1 MIEIGTLTGIIP
13 IAVICWLVGYAVKN
27 LTPIDNKVIPVVVG
41 VLGLILG
48 VAGHYLGILD
58 LDSMDLYTA
67 GAVGILSGAGSVYI
81 HQIYK
86 QFTNKTSGE
95 DSSAE

>member
-41 VLGLILG
+41 VLGLVLG
-48 VAGHYLGILD
+48 IAGHYLGILD
-58 LDSMDLYTA
+58 LDTMDLYTA
-67 GAVGILSGAGSVYI
+67 GAVGILSGAGSVYV

-86 QFTNKTSGE
+86 QFTNKTSG
-95 DSSAE
+95 DSAE